1 MIRQSPSLA
10 VPPGFTLVEV
20 LIGLALMAM
29 LMTLIAN
36 GVRLGTSAWSR
47 AEVVTGDMDD
57 IETVQGLLRRTI
69 VQAQPAFAS
78 ADPQDMTIRFAGEP
92 DAMTVVAPQ
101 PATQGLGPWM
111 EQRFAIDR
119 SAAGAGGLVLSWR
132 PIGVAGQPVA
142 PRQDLLL
149 DRVAG
154 LKFSYF
160 GSPGPDQPPQWQ
172 DRWVD
177 RQALPNLIRV
187 SIERTGIGRRTWPD
201 LVVATRVTTNPACLY
216 EASTSVCRRER

>member
-1 MIRQSPSLA
+1 MIRSARSPS
-10 VPPGFTLVEV
+10 GFTLVEV
-20 LIGLALMAM
+20 LIGLALTAM

-57 IETVQGLLRRTI
+57 IETVQGLMRRAI

-78 ADPQDMTIRFAGEP
+78 ADPKDLTIVFAGEP
-92 DAMTVVAPQ
+92 NAMTIVAPQ
-101 PATQGLGPWM
+101 PATQGQGPWTL
-111 EQRFAIDR
+111 QRFSLDQ
-119 SAAGAGGLVLSWR
+119 SALLLSWR
-132 PIGVAGQPVA
+132 PVPLAGQANPV
-142 PRQDLLL
+142 RQDRLL

-160 GSPGPDQPPQWQ
+160 GAPGPDLPPQWQ
-172 DRWVD
+172 DRWVE

-201 LVVATRVTTNPACLY
+201 LVVATRVTTNPTCLY
-216 EASTSVCRRER
+216 EASNSACRRER